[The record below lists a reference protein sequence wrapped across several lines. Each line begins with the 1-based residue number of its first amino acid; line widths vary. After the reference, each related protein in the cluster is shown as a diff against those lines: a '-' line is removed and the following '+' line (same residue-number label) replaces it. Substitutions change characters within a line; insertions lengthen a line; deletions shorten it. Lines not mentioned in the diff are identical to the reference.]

1 MAKFVASQKRNRWVV
16 VGIFFM
22 FMLLHQ
28 SDKLLIGPLTQDII
42 DTFHITYTQMGAVT
56 TGALIIGGLCY
67 PLWGI
72 LSDKYSRAKLIAL
85 ASFIW
90 GSTTWLGAVAPTYP
104 LFVAARASTGI
115 DDSSYPG
122 LYSLISDYFAPKV
135 RGKIYGLLELTAPL
149 GYLLGMLLAL
159 LLGGVIGWRSVFYIT
174 GSLGIFLSILIYF
187 FVREPQRGMSEPE
200 LAGLENVKTHK
211 FSWKTA
217 LAMFKKPTLWL
228 LFAQGFFGVFPWNV
242 ITYWFFVYLEKE
254 RGYASESILF
264 TMLPAVLVLA
274 AGYPIGGA
282 LGDWLF
288 KRNPRGRVII
298 SAIGVAMGAILLNLT
313 IQVPI
318 AQQGLFMVMLC
329 TAAMFIP
336 FAAPNVLSTLYDIVL
351 PEVRSTANA
360 ISSFIETVG
369 SALAPLIAGMI
380 ADATS
385 LKDAILILCTSAWAV
400 CFFFFMFV
408 IFLVL
413 HKQLSDRAETD
424 RSAQP
429 L

>member
-1 MAKFVASQKRNRWVV
+1 
-16 VGIFFM
+16 
-22 FMLLHQ
+22 
-28 SDKLLIGPLTQDII
+28 
-42 DTFHITYTQMGAVT
+42 
-56 TGALIIGGLCY
+56 
-67 PLWGI
+67 
-72 LSDKYSRAKLIAL
+72 
-85 ASFIW
+85 
-90 GSTTWLGAVAPTYP
+90 
-104 LFVAARASTGI
+104 
-115 DDSSYPG
+115 
-122 LYSLISDYFAPKV
+122 
-135 RGKIYGLLELTAPL
+135 
-149 GYLLGMLLAL
+149 
-159 LLGGVIGWRSVFYIT
+159 
-174 GSLGIFLSILIYF
+174 
-187 FVREPQRGMSEPE
+187 
-200 LAGLENVKTHK
+200 
-211 FSWKTA
+211 
-217 LAMFKKPTLWL
+217 
-228 LFAQGFFGVFPWNV
+228 V

-408 IFLVL
+408 IFLVPKDIQLL